1 MFSTRIGEIVR
12 YHRKKAGLTQH
23 QLANLAGL
31 GKTVVFD
38 VEKGKL
44 SIQYDTL
51 LKILAVFN
59 ITTEFRRPLMS
70 KFAEQ
75 NHEES

>member
-51 LKILAVFN
+51 LKILAVLN
-59 ITTEFRRPLMS
+59 ITTEFRSPLMS